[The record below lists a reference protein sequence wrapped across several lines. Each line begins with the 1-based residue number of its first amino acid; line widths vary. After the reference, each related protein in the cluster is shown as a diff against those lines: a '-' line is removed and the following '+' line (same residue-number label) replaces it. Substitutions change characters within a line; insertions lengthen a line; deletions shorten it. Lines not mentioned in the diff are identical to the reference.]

1 MKSFKNNTMKNK
13 IIINQWIAFCT
24 LLVLTACNP
33 DTFAPVVE
41 VKLPAGPKALV
52 PNMYLEQGIGASMF
66 IGQTQEVLNNN
77 PNFFVNNA
85 TIELYEN
92 GVLKTGWQ
100 KVNNIYVLPN
110 FTPTP
115 GNVYTTKITAAGFPV
130 AEAIDTMPNPIQF
143 TVVKTGKIKYAEFIE
158 FDGPFGQ
165 NTPYA
170 DTLVEIKM
178 SFTDDGY
185 SQDFYRIIVMDNDS
199 TGKSITP
206 SSGNGFNDYRSIKCL
221 DAIYQNNS
229 ALFGGG
235 DEDISLD
242 RSFFTDFTF
251 NGKQKEISFYVP
263 IGLNNPNRKGYNK
276 AYFYLQHISKNAYL
290 HATSLLN
297 VDSEEGIFS
306 QPSLVYSNYKN
317 GFGILGSQ
325 STKVIGIQ
333 VK

>member
-1 MKSFKNNTMKNK
+1 MKTLIKVNSIPKS
-13 IIINQWIAFCT
+13 IQNQWIAFCT
-24 LLVLTACNP
+24 LLVLSACNP

-52 PNMYLEQGIGASMF
+52 PNMYLEQGIPATMF
-66 IGQTQEVLNNN
+66 IGQTQEVLNNK
-77 PNFFVNNA
+77 PNFFVDNA

-100 KVNNIYVLPN
+100 KLNQIYILPN
-110 FTPTP
+110 FISTP
-115 GNVYTTKITAAGFPV
+115 GNIYKTKITVAGFPV

-143 TVVKTGKIKYAEFIE
+143 TVVKTGKYRYADYAE

-170 DTLVEIKM
+170 DTLTEVKM
-178 SFTDDGY
+178 SFTDDGT
-185 SQDFYRIIVMDNDS
+185 SQDYYRIIIMDNDS

-206 SSGNGFNDYRSIKCL
+206 SNGNGSNEYRNIRCI
-221 DAIYQNNS
+221 DAVYQANTDP
-229 ALFGGG
+229 FGGS
-235 DEDISLD
+235 DEDIRLE

-263 IGLNNPNRKGYNK
+263 IGLNNPNRKGYDK

-290 HATSLLN
+290 HANSLLK
-297 VDSEEGIFS
+297 VDEEDGIFS
-306 QPSLVYSNYKN
+306 QPSLIFSNYKN